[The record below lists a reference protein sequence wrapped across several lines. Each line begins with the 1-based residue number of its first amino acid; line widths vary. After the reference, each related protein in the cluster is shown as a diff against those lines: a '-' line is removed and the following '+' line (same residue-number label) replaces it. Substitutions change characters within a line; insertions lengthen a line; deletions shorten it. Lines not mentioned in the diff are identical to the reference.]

1 MPLPPSVIASIVSA
15 ILDMTVQI
23 TDHAPQYQDYV
34 RLQKLP
40 PEAQVGLM
48 QPISGDGMI
57 VIGDK
62 RLRLS
67 PAIQIR
73 NLQNMIV
80 VPMNVTEATNVV
92 YLNDMYG
99 SVHRVWMISR
109 DEAESLTETE
119 QPDPSP

>member
-1 MPLPPSVIASIVSA
+1 
-15 ILDMTVQI
+15 MTVQI